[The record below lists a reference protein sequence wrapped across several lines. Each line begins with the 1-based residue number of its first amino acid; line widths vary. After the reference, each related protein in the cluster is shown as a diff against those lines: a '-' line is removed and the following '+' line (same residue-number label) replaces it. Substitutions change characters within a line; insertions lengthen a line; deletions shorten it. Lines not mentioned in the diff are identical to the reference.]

1 MNYRLYE
8 VSELVPHM
16 KVVLPLTTTYRIST
30 DERLIELLA
39 FLSKNHLTY
48 PTKGRPL
55 IIHLAELR
63 SGIHHMFDYF
73 Y

>member
-30 DERLIELLA
+30 DERLIEL
-39 FLSKNHLTY
+39 
-48 PTKGRPL
+48 
-55 IIHLAELR
+55 
-63 SGIHHMFDYF
+63 
-73 Y
+73 